1 MYEMKYQCRSDGHD
15 SPALRDG
22 VPVYLEGGLSGLA
35 RELRDITDQSSESI
49 GSHCR
54 QALEGSEVAFGW
66 KHMEKLKS
74 HDSLMAFAEIERL
87 IAKIYFR
94 FSHLFLHH
102 PTLRDFWWEIG
113 MAKERQ
119 AAILM
124 AIKVARQNCAG
135 NSETATGREGAN
147 WLKGQL
153 TAYLSKGTPAITIE
167 EAFRKALEIESSEI
181 DAISKLGSAETAG
194 AFRGWAF
201 RPAIQIEQFKM
212 ALRNYRR
219 HPEFLRENQ
228 PP

>member
-1 MYEMKYQCRSDGHD
+1 
-15 SPALRDG
+15 
-22 VPVYLEGGLSGLA
+22 VGLA
-35 RELRDITDQSSESI
+35 RELRIVADQPIENIAARCSQAHKGNGVSE
-49 GSHCR
+49 
-54 QALEGSEVAFGW
+54 W
-66 KHMEKLKS
+66 KRMEKLKG

-87 IAKIYFR
+87 TSKVYFR

-102 PTLRDFWWEIG
+102 PSLRDFWWEIG

-124 AIKVARQNCAG
+124 AIKVASQNCSE
-135 NSETATGREGAN
+135 NSETGIGRDGAN

-153 TAYLSKGTPAITIE
+153 KVYLSKGTPGITVE
-167 EAFRKALEIESSEI
+167 EAFRKALEIESSELDI
-181 DAISKLGSAETAG
+181 ISKPGSVETAE

-201 RPAIQIEQFKM
+201 PPAIQIEQFKM
-212 ALRNYRR
+212 ALRNFRR